1 MEKLNKQILIGLA
14 DDDQCA
20 VSISPDMDAATALQL
35 IGTLSLHVLNAFRS
49 VAEYEINN
57 NPDTTVKQKQKEAA
71 ITGITES
78 LYDAMDNVFSTVLN
92 QFYPLHPKYSIE
104 DEAILEL
111 TNQKIQAKYDALTPE
126 QKSSYHQ
133 AYNKMKLQAEFR
145 KSIASKKPDS
155 NLKSDNGTINTTT
168 TKKD

>member
-14 DDDQCA
+14 ENDQCA
-20 VSISPDMDAATALQL
+20 ISISPDMDAATAFQL
-35 IGTLSLHVLNAFRS
+35 IGTLSLHVLNAFNT
-49 VAEYEINN
+49 VAANEIKNN
-57 NPDTTVKQKQKEAA
+57 TSIKSKEKDAA

-92 QFYPLHPKYSIE
+92 QFYPAHPRYSLE

-126 QKSSYHQ
+126 QKSNYHQ

-145 KSIASKKPDS
+145 KTFAKH
-155 NLKSDNGTINTTT
+155 GTTDAPTTEEA
-168 TKKD
+168 

>member
-57 NPDTTVKQKQKEAA
+57 NPDTTVKQKQKDAA

-78 LYDAMDNVFSTVLN
+78 LYDAMDNIFSTVLN
-92 QFYPLHPKYSIE
+92 QFYPAHPRYSIE

-145 KSIASKKPDS
+145 KATQSKKPDS

>member
-14 DDDQCA
+14 DNDQCA
-20 VSISPDMDAATALQL
+20 ISISPDMDAATALQL

-92 QFYPLHPKYSIE
+92 QFYPAHPRYSIE

>member
-57 NPDTTVKQKQKEAA
+57 NPDTTVKQSQREAA

-78 LYDAMDNVFSTVLN
+78 LYDAMDNIFSTVLN
-92 QFYPLHPKYSIE
+92 QFYPAHPRYSIE

-145 KSIASKKPDS
+145 KATASKKPDS

>member
-1 MEKLNKQILIGLA
+1 MEKLKKQILIGLA

-78 LYDAMDNVFSTVLN
+78 LYDAMDNIFSTVLN
-92 QFYPLHPKYSIE
+92 QFYPAHPRYSIE

-145 KSIASKKPDS
+145 KSTSKS
-155 NLKSDNGTINTTT
+155 ESKSKDGTINTTT

>member
-35 IGTLSLHVLNAFRS
+35 IGTLSLHVLNAFKS

-78 LYDAMDNVFSTVLN
+78 LYDAMDNIFSTVLN
-92 QFYPLHPKYSIE
+92 QFYPAHPRYSIE

-145 KSIASKKPDS
+145 KATASKNS

>member
-14 DDDQCA
+14 ENDQCA
-20 VSISPDMDAATALQL
+20 ISISPDMDAATAFQL
-35 IGTLSLHVLNAFRS
+35 VGTLALHILNAFKT
-49 VAEYEINN
+49 VATKDINDN
-57 NPDTTVKQKQKEAA
+57 TSIKSKEKDAA

-78 LYDAMDNVFSTVLN
+78 LYDAADNVFSTVLN
-92 QFYPLHPKYSIE
+92 QFYPAHPKYSLE

-126 QKSSYHQ
+126 QKSNYHQ

-145 KSIASKKPDS
+145 KTFAPSPKA
-155 NLKSDNGTINTTT
+155 NGTTDAPTTEEA
-168 TKKD
+168 

>member
-78 LYDAMDNVFSTVLN
+78 LYDAMDNIFSTVLN
-92 QFYPLHPKYSIE
+92 QFYPAHPKYSIE

-145 KSIASKKPDS
+145 KATASKKPDS

>member
-92 QFYPLHPKYSIE
+92 QFYPAHPKYSIE

-145 KSIASKKPDS
+145 KATQSKKPDS

>member
-57 NPDTTVKQKQKEAA
+57 NPDTTVKQKQKDAA

-78 LYDAMDNVFSTVLN
+78 LYDAMDNIFSTVLN
-92 QFYPLHPKYSIE
+92 QFYPAHPKYSIE

-133 AYNKMKLQAEFR
+133 AYNKMRLQAEFR
-145 KSIASKKPDS
+145 KSTASKKPDS

>member
-14 DDDQCA
+14 DNDQCA

-78 LYDAMDNVFSTVLN
+78 LYDAMDNIFSTVLN
-92 QFYPLHPKYSIE
+92 QFYPAHPRYSIE

-145 KSIASKKPDS
+145 KATQSKKPDS

>member
-14 DDDQCA
+14 DNDQCA

-57 NPDTTVKQKQKEAA
+57 NPDTTVKQKQKDAA

-92 QFYPLHPKYSIE
+92 QFYPAHPRYSIE

-145 KSIASKKPDS
+145 KATQSKKPDS

>member
-78 LYDAMDNVFSTVLN
+78 LYDAMDNIFSTVLN
-92 QFYPLHPKYSIE
+92 QFYPAHPRYSIE

-145 KSIASKKPDS
+145 KATSKS
-155 NLKSDNGTINTTT
+155 ELKSDNGTTNTTT

>member
-57 NPDTTVKQKQKEAA
+57 NPDTTVKQKQKDAA

-92 QFYPLHPKYSIE
+92 QFYPAHPRYSIE

-145 KSIASKKPDS
+145 KATQSKKPDS

>member
-57 NPDTTVKQKQKEAA
+57 NPDTTVKQKQKDAA

-92 QFYPLHPKYSIE
+92 QFYPAHPKYSIE

-145 KSIASKKPDS
+145 KATQSKKPDS

>member
-20 VSISPDMDAATALQL
+20 VSISPDMDADTALQL

-57 NPDTTVKQKQKEAA
+57 NPDTTVKQKQKDAA

-78 LYDAMDNVFSTVLN
+78 LYDAMDNIFSTVLN
-92 QFYPLHPKYSIE
+92 QFYPAHPRYSIE

-145 KSIASKKPDS
+145 KATASKKPDS

>member
-1 MEKLNKQILIGLA
+1 MEKLNKQILIGLSK
-14 DDDQCA
+14 DDQCA

-57 NPDTTVKQKQKEAA
+57 NPDTTIKQKQKEAA

-78 LYDAMDNVFSTVLN
+78 LYDAMDNIFSTVLN
-92 QFYPLHPKYSIE
+92 QFYPAHPRYSIE

-145 KSIASKKPDS
+145 KNTASKKPD
-155 NLKSDNGTINTTT
+155 LKSDNGTINTTT

>member
-78 LYDAMDNVFSTVLN
+78 LYDAMDNIFSTVLN
-92 QFYPLHPKYSIE
+92 QFYPAHPKYSIE

-145 KSIASKKPDS
+145 KATQSKKPDS
-155 NLKSDNGTINTTT
+155 NLKSDNGTTNTTT

>member
-57 NPDTTVKQKQKEAA
+57 NPDTTVKQKQKDAA

-78 LYDAMDNVFSTVLN
+78 LYDAMDNIFSTVLN
-92 QFYPLHPKYSIE
+92 QFYPAHPRYSIE

-145 KSIASKKPDS
+145 KATASKKPDS

>member
-78 LYDAMDNVFSTVLN
+78 LYDAMDNIFSTVLN
-92 QFYPLHPKYSIE
+92 QFYPAHPKYSIE

-145 KSIASKKPDS
+145 KATQSKKPDS

>member
-57 NPDTTVKQKQKEAA
+57 NPDTTIKQKQKEAA

-92 QFYPLHPKYSIE
+92 QFYPAHPKYSIE

-145 KSIASKKPDS
+145 KSTASKKPDS

>member
-20 VSISPDMDAATALQL
+20 VSISPDMDATTALQL

-78 LYDAMDNVFSTVLN
+78 LYDAMDNIFSTVLN
-92 QFYPLHPKYSIE
+92 QFYPAHPRYSIE

-145 KSIASKKPDS
+145 KATQSKKPDS

>member
-14 DDDQCA
+14 ANDQCA

-78 LYDAMDNVFSTVLN
+78 LYDAMDNIFSTVLN
-92 QFYPLHPKYSIE
+92 QFYPAHPRYSIE

-145 KSIASKKPDS
+145 KTTASKKPDS

>member
-78 LYDAMDNVFSTVLN
+78 LYDAMDNIFSTVLN
-92 QFYPLHPKYSIE
+92 QFYPAHPRYSIE

-145 KSIASKKPDS
+145 KATQSKKPDS

>member
-1 MEKLNKQILIGLA
+1 MEKLNKQILIGLSQ
-14 DDDQCA
+14 DDQCA
-20 VSISPDMDAATALQL
+20 ISISPDMDAATAFQL
-35 IGTLSLHVLNAFRS
+35 IGTLSLHVLNAFRT
-49 VAEYEINN
+49 VAEHEINN
-57 NPDTTVKQKQKEAA
+57 APAELKLKDKQKEAA

-92 QFYPLHPKYSIE
+92 QFYPAHPRYSLE

-126 QKSSYHQ
+126 QRTQYHQ

-145 KSIASKKPDS
+145 KTFAPSTKPQTD
-155 NLKSDNGTINTTT
+155 GTTDAPTTEEA
-168 TKKD
+168 

>member
-57 NPDTTVKQKQKEAA
+57 NPDTTVKQKQKDAA

-78 LYDAMDNVFSTVLN
+78 LYDAMDNIFSTVLN
-92 QFYPLHPKYSIE
+92 QFYPAHPRYSIE

-145 KSIASKKPDS
+145 KNTASKKS
-155 NLKSDNGTINTTT
+155 NSDLKSDNGTINTTT

>member
-78 LYDAMDNVFSTVLN
+78 LYDAMDNIFSTVLN
-92 QFYPLHPKYSIE
+92 QFYPAHPRYSIE

-145 KSIASKKPDS
+145 KATQSKKPES
-155 NLKSDNGTINTTT
+155 KSDNGTINTTT

>member
-1 MEKLNKQILIGLA
+1 MEKLNKQILIGLS
-14 DDDQCA
+14 DNDQCA
-20 VSISPDMDAATALQL
+20 ISISPDMDAATAFQL
-35 IGTLSLHVLNAFRS
+35 IGTLSLHILNAFRS
-49 VAEYEINN
+49 VATHDINN
-57 NPDTTVKQKQKEAA
+57 NKDIKSKEKDAA

-92 QFYPLHPKYSIE
+92 QFYPAHPRYSLE

-126 QKSSYHQ
+126 QKANYHQ

-145 KSIASKKPDS
+145 KTFAPQQAKS
-155 NLKSDNGTINTTT
+155 NNGTTDATAT
-168 TKKD
+168 EEA

>member
-1 MEKLNKQILIGLA
+1 MEKLNKQILIGLSK
-14 DDDQCA
+14 DDQCA
-20 VSISPDMDAATALQL
+20 ISISPDMDAATAFQL
-35 IGTLSLHVLNAFRS
+35 IGTLSLHVLNAFKT
-49 VAEYEINN
+49 VAEHEINN
-57 NPDTTVKQKQKEAA
+57 NPDKSIKPKHKEAA

-92 QFYPLHPKYSIE
+92 QFYPAHPRYSLE

-126 QKSSYHQ
+126 QRSQYHQ

-145 KSIASKKPDS
+145 KTFAPKAKQTD
-155 NLKSDNGTINTTT
+155 GTTDTPATEEN
-168 TKKD
+168 

>member
-35 IGTLSLHVLNAFRS
+35 IGTLSLHVLNAFKS

-78 LYDAMDNVFSTVLN
+78 LYDAMDNIFSTVLN
-92 QFYPLHPKYSIE
+92 QFYPAHPKYSIE

-145 KSIASKKPDS
+145 KATQSKKPDS

>member
-20 VSISPDMDAATALQL
+20 VSISPDMDAGTALQL

-57 NPDTTVKQKQKEAA
+57 NPDITVKQKQKDAA

-92 QFYPLHPKYSIE
+92 QFYPAHPRYSIE

-145 KSIASKKPDS
+145 KATQSKKPDS

>member
-14 DDDQCA
+14 ENDQCA
-20 VSISPDMDAATALQL
+20 ISISPDMDAATAFQL
-35 IGTLSLHVLNAFRS
+35 IGTLSLHVLNAFKA
-49 VAEYEINN
+49 VAEHEINN
-57 NPDTTVKQKQKEAA
+57 APAELKLKDKQKEAA

-92 QFYPLHPKYSIE
+92 QFYPAHPRYSLE

-126 QKSSYHQ
+126 QKSNYHQ

-145 KSIASKKPDS
+145 KTFAKHPKTD
-155 NLKSDNGTINTTT
+155 GTTDAPTTEEA
-168 TKKD
+168 

>member
-57 NPDTTVKQKQKEAA
+57 NPDTTVKQKQKDAA

-92 QFYPLHPKYSIE
+92 QFYPAHPKYSIV

-145 KSIASKKPDS
+145 KATQSKKPDS

>member
-1 MEKLNKQILIGLA
+1 
-14 DDDQCA
+14 
-20 VSISPDMDAATALQL
+20 MDATTALQL

-78 LYDAMDNVFSTVLN
+78 LYDAMDNIFSTVLN
-92 QFYPLHPKYSIE
+92 QFYPAHPRYSIE

-145 KSIASKKPDS
+145 KATQSKKPDS